1 LVILKPVTIILKSR
15 VPLAALARYNF
26 SNCSGEVEMKF
37 RDRWALITG
46 GSSGIGLA
54 TAEIFVKEGA
64 NVLLMARHEELL
76 KSAEATLTTYK
87 ADAGQIIASFS
98 VDVREQ
104 AAVHEAIDQIDRQF
118 GPLDYVVNSAGEAY
132 SGYFKELELDIFHW
146 MMDVNYFGTVN
157 VTRAVVPGMI
167 KRRSG
172 HIVNISS
179 IAGFLGVFGYTAYS
193 ASKYAVR
200 GLSDILRAELK
211 PHGIR
216 VSIVFPPDTQTPQLE
231 YDNKL
236 KPAETKALTDGGSIL
251 SPEDVAQSI
260 INGILK
266 NKYVILPG
274 LEGKLLYWLSGWLGT
289 GVYPIMDILIRNAQ
303 KNHKE

>member
-1 LVILKPVTIILKSR
+1 
-15 VPLAALARYNF
+15 
-26 SNCSGEVEMKF
+26 MKF